1 MQAQAVLAWCATP
14 SPFHLAQVDQM
25 QPGVTT
31 TAEAEQLLGP
41 ANSRSSMADS
51 TTLLQWLKN
60 EPMLLTPRGAHVAV
74 LFVEPA
80 AWCG

>member
-1 MQAQAVLAWCATP
+1 
-14 SPFHLAQVDQM
+14 M

-60 EPMLLTPRGAHVAV
+60 EPMLLTPRGAHAAV
-74 LFVEPA
+74 LFDRAGRMVRVTHRFA
-80 AWCG
+80 TGY